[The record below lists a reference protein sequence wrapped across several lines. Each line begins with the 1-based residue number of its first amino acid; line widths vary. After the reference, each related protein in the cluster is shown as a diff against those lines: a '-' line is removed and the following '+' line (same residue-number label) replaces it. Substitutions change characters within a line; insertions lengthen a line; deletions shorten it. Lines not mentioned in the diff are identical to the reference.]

1 MSFYIKLGQN
11 DIPKLH
17 SMMTHILLSW
27 FKESTEGRKASF
39 LKEIVEN
46 TDLHKAIFNNTMTT
60 QEWCLKYNFVA
71 PLKVVSATFL
81 LFVFQV

>member
-1 MSFYIKLGQN
+1 MNFYIKLEQN
-11 DIPKLH
+11 YIPKLH
-17 SMMTHILLSW
+17 TMMTHILTSW

-39 LKEIVEN
+39 LKETIEN
-46 TDLHKAIFNNTMTT
+46 TDLHKAIFNETMTT